1 LLITIDMSCIRRNF
15 SNGAN
20 YARDLMIINSPFTN

>member
-1 LLITIDMSCIRRNF
+1 MCCICRSF

-20 YARDLMIINSPFTN
+20 YARDLLNIGTNVITFELKL